1 MRELA
6 RHIESLVLRHN
17 CVIVPGLG
25 GFVTQYVPARFV
37 EGENIFLPPCRTVGF
52 NPRLT
57 INDGLVVQ
65 SYMQAYD
72 TSFPEAARIVDE
84 DVRQLREAIL
94 REGGCDIKGIGRL
107 SLNEAGDYDFEPCEA
122 GVLSPDL
129 YALDSCPA
137 VPVAES
143 KGRDGEETAARTKS
157 RRTPLVRRTEK
168 NYTLSLNR
176 ELVNYAAAI
185 VAAVVCYFLWAT
197 PATIAPAEEGVNS
210 ASILPQRASKPAQSV
225 APKIQNAAA
234 KPEVADLESNSAKAA
249 TTTDAQELSGA
260 NKATEDKA
268 APAAPAT
275 TESKVESS
283 KPGFAIV
290 LASAITKRNAE
301 SYSAELQSDGVDGAR
316 VYTRGKMTRVVCG
329 SYATREAA
337 QAALRAHGG
346 DSRFA
351 QAWVIETK

>member
-37 EGENIFLPPCRTVGF
+37 EEENLFLPPCRTVGF

-107 SLNEAGDYDFEPCEA
+107 SLNEAGDYDFTPDEA
-122 GVLSPDL
+122 GVLSPEL

-137 VPVAES
+137 VPVADDTKQS
-143 KGRDGEETAARTKS
+143 NTDAARTKS
-157 RRTPLVRRTEK
+157 RRTPLVRRTGK

-185 VAAVVCYFLWAT
+185 AAAVVCYFLWAT
-197 PATIAPAEEGVNS
+197 PATVAPSDNGGINT
-210 ASILPQRASKPAQSV
+210 ASVLPQSTAKTAVPTAHRATPAAEKAGAADIESNSV
-225 APKIQNAAA
+225 KTSA
-234 KPEVADLESNSAKAA
+234 KPESQENKAANAIAERKAATAAKAA
-249 TTTDAQELSGA
+249 
-260 NKATEDKA
+260 A
-268 APAAPAT
+268 A
-275 TESKVESS
+275 SVEAI
-283 KPGFAIV
+283 KMPCFAIV

-301 SYSAELQSDGVDGAR
+301 SYTAELKSDGVDGAR

-337 QAALRAHGG
+337 QDALRAHGG
-346 DSRFA
+346 DARFA
-351 QAWVIETK
+351 QAWVIDIK

>member
-210 ASILPQRASKPAQSV
+210 ASVLPQRAAKPAQPVS
-225 APKIQNAAA
+225 PKIQSAAT
-234 KPEVADLESNSAKAA
+234 KPEVADLESNSAKA
-249 TTTDAQELSGA
+249 TTATDAQELSSTS
-260 NKATEDKA
+260 KATEDKA
-268 APAAPAT
+268 APAAPTAT
-275 TESKVESS
+275 EGKAESS

-337 QAALRAHGG
+337 QAALRSHGG

>member
-57 INDGLVVQ
+57 INDGLIVQ

-84 DVRQLREAIL
+84 DVRQLREAII

-137 VPVAES
+137 VPVADRKE
-143 KGRDGEETAARTKS
+143 KDNEDTARTKS

-210 ASILPQRASKPAQSV
+210 ASVLPQRVANTAKPV
-225 APKIQNAAA
+225 APKVQNDSVKTKAA
-234 KPEVADLESNSAKAA
+234 DIESNSAKTV
-249 TTTDAQELSGA
+249 TTADAQENSDAG
-260 NKATEDKA
+260 KVIEYKA
-268 APAAPAT
+268 AAATQATAGST
-275 TESKVESS
+275 TEVSKT
-283 KPGFAIV
+283 GFAIV

-301 SYSAELQSDGVDGAR
+301 SYTAELTSDGVDGVR

-337 QAALRAHGG
+337 QDALRSHGG